1 MVYDK
6 LARVRGPRVHI
17 SLDVDK
23 GDSDEAKELP
33 FVMGVVS
40 DLSGTPMKRNE
51 KGELVPVPLRPLRD
65 REFTEITKEN
75 FGKVMKSMNVA
86 EIIEAENTIKGDG
99 STSKFALTFEDM
111 SSFDPVRVAE
121 QIPELKDLLDLR
133 DKLKQLEA
141 MAGVNGKLEDV
152 LKEIMEKAGQ
162 LEKGSDN

>member
-51 KGELVPVPLRPLRD
+51 KGELVGTAVQEHPNPILQPVFRTIR
-65 REFTEITKEN
+65 KE
-75 FGKVMKSMNVA
+75 
-86 EIIEAENTIKGDG
+86 
-99 STSKFALTFEDM
+99 
-111 SSFDPVRVAE
+111 
-121 QIPELKDLLDLR
+121 
-133 DKLKQLEA
+133 
-141 MAGVNGKLEDV
+141 
-152 LKEIMEKAGQ
+152 
-162 LEKGSDN
+162 